1 MYFGC
6 IIIEC
11 LLKVIIF
18 VILLNSVIKEWK
30 IDNNN
35 LGYIFINLGYS
46 YIKVLK

>member
-1 MYFGC
+1 MYFGG

-11 LLKVIIF
+11 LLKVMIF

-30 IDNNN
+30 IYENN

-46 YIKVLK
+46 YSEVLK